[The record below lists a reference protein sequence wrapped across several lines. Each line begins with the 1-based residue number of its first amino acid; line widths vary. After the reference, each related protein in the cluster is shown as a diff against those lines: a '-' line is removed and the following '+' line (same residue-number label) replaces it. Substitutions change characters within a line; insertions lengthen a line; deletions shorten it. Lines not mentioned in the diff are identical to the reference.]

1 MFSFL
6 KRGTRK
12 QRRLQN
18 HSLILLGVGVAF
30 GLIVFFVHPF
40 ASFNWQLRDSLFTST
55 TPSPNI
61 IIAAI
66 DDETLDTYGRIGDW
80 DRSLHAQAIDNLSGA
95 GARAI
100 GFDVLFTEEADGDAE
115 LEAAM
120 QDAGNVVLAVVG
132 TDLLSLE
139 GGVVFSDFL
148 APTTAL
154 SDASAALAH
163 VNVLVD
169 GDGIVRRLPI
179 TARDVDEEAYSSLS
193 TAVLA
198 VALGEPASD
207 IPVDDSGS
215 MRINYV
221 GGPGSFAYVSYKDV
235 ITGDFDPKLLMG
247 KIVLVGMAATGGGD
261 LFSTPISGGQM
272 YGVEIHANAI
282 DTILRGR
289 FVTESGRGISL
300 ITILILTAICG
311 VLLPRLTLK
320 RGGLLTIA
328 LLGAFVGA
336 LLISFD
342 KGYMLD
348 VIYAPMA
355 LALLFVSMITSRIV
369 TERASK
375 QEVTSL
381 FGKYVSPQVAGTII
395 EMADRDEL
403 ALGGENREVT
413 VLFADMRGFTRI
425 SKEIGP
431 NRLVDMLNA
440 YFSALIDKISAN
452 EGTVNKF
459 AGDNIMAVWNAP
471 SSQLNHAFLAVK
483 TAIESQEAIRELN
496 QKLSDLPPV
505 EFGIG
510 INTGEAVAGSV
521 GSKGRAEY
529 TVIGDTVNMAS
540 RICGAAPGGRVW
552 IGQQT
557 FEKVKEKVTVSELE
571 PQYFKGK
578 EEAFTIYE
586 VKSLV

>member
-6 KRGTRK
+6 KRRTRK
-12 QRRLQN
+12 QKRLQN

-100 GFDVLFTEEADGDAE
+100 GFDVLFAEEADGDAE

-261 LFSTPISGGQM
+261 VFSTPISSEQM

-300 ITILILTAICG
+300 ITILILTVICG
-311 VLLPRLTLK
+311 LLLPRLTLRK
-320 RGGLLTIA
+320 GGLLTIA

-348 VIYAPMA
+348 VIYAPVA